1 MAAQYGW
8 KRALL
13 ELDGL
18 SKGYGEVHALVGV
31 DLRVE
36 RGEAVCLIGPNG
48 AGKTTLVSM
57 IVGLR
62 RPDTG
67 TVRVDG
73 VDPVVRPEM
82 RERIGFAPQDTGV
95 YPSLTVAENLRFF
108 GRLGGLRG
116 RLLAARVEETAVAL
130 GVADLLG
137 RRTEHLSGGERRRVH
152 VASAVLTRPPL
163 VVLDEATAGIDVD
176 ARHHL
181 IEFVRSRAAGGS
193 AVLYSTHYMQEVE
206 DLGAEVVILDHGRV
220 IARGEVRD
228 LLRRHGSVAVELA
241 FDGPPPALD
250 LPWPTAQLGH
260 VLRITT
266 EDAAAAVVAVFAAL
280 RPETFRLRTIEI
292 LRPNL
297 EAVFVT
303 LTGRRFDT
311 EPTRASDA
319 STPDATPVEVVANV
333 PA

>member
-1 MAAQYGW
+1 
-8 KRALL
+8 LL
-13 ELDGL
+13 ELDGV
-18 SKGYGEVHALVGV
+18 SKRYGEVHALVGV

-73 VDPVVRPEM
+73 VDPVVRPEI
-82 RERIGFAPQDTGV
+82 RERIGYAPQDTGV

-130 GVADLLG
+130 GAADLLG

-163 VVLDEATAGIDVD
+163 IVLDEATAGIDVD
-176 ARHHL
+176 ARQHL
-181 IEFVRSRAAGGS
+181 IEFVRSLAAGGS

-220 IARGEVRD
+220 IARGEVGD

-241 FDGPPPALD
+241 FDGLAPALD
-250 LPWPTAQLGH
+250 LPWPTAQVGP

-266 EDAAAAVVAVFAAL
+266 EDAAAAVVAVLAAL
-280 RPETFRLRTIEI
+280 GPETFRLRTIEI

-303 LTGRRFDT
+303 LTGRRFDA
-311 EPTRASDA
+311 EPATVSDA
-319 STPDATPVEVVANV
+319 ATPDTTPLEVVANV

>member
-1 MAAQYGW
+1 
-8 KRALL
+8 LL
-13 ELDGL
+13 ELDGV
-18 SKGYGEVHALVGV
+18 SKRYGDVHALVDV

-36 RGEAVCLIGPNG
+36 RGQTVSLIGPNG
-48 AGKTTLVSM
+48 AGKSTLVSM

-62 RPDTG
+62 RPDAG

-73 VDPVVRPEM
+73 LDPVVRPEV
-82 RERIGFAPQDTGV
+82 RECIGFAPQDTGV

-116 RLLAARVEETAVAL
+116 RLLEARVEETAVAL
-130 GVADLLG
+130 DAADLLG
-137 RRTEHLSGGERRRVH
+137 RPAEHLSGGERRRVH

-163 VVLDEATAGIDVD
+163 IVLDEATAGIDVD

-181 IEFVRSRAAGGS
+181 IEFVRGLAAGGS
-193 AVLYSTHYMQEVE
+193 AVLYSTHYLPEVE
-206 DLGAEVVILDHGRV
+206 DLGADVVVLDHGHV
-220 IARGEVRD
+220 IARGEVAE

-241 FDGPPPALD
+241 FDGPPPVLA
-250 LPWPTAQLGH
+250 LPWPTTQLGT
-260 VLRITT
+260 VLRVTT
-266 EDAAAAVVAVFAAL
+266 EDAAAAVVAVLAAL
-280 RPETFRLRTIEI
+280 GPDTVRLRNIEI

-303 LTGRRFDT
+303 LTGRRFDE
-311 EPTRASDA
+311 EPTAVPGS
-319 STPDATPVEVVANV
+319 STGNPADLEVEANA